1 MSLEKAIEILGASPH
16 PMKTAEVLSE
26 LKKKYNFRG
35 SYYQVRDFLYGR
47 RNEDVIYRSKP
58 HYDYQLKELKSSAQ
72 ISNVNYKIQYTE
84 YYSDSLFSVSFD
96 SKKVECVGIV
106 NLSSPLYP
114 KYESVIVDIVRSFQ
128 EIYMTND
135 SVIAK
140 KVIAEFN
147 LHLQ

>member
-26 LKKKYNFRG
+26 LKKKYNYKG

-58 HYDYQLKELKSSAQ
+58 HYDYQLKELKSSAH
-72 ISNVNYKIQYTE
+72 ISNVNYSIQYID
-84 YYSDSLFSVSFD
+84 YHGNNLFSISFD
-96 SKKVECVGIV
+96 SKKVECIGLV
-106 NLSSPLYP
+106 NKSSPLFR
-114 KYESVIVDIVRSFQ
+114 KYSSVIEDIVRSFQ

-140 KVIAEFN
+140 KLIAEFN
-147 LHLQ
+147 LYLK